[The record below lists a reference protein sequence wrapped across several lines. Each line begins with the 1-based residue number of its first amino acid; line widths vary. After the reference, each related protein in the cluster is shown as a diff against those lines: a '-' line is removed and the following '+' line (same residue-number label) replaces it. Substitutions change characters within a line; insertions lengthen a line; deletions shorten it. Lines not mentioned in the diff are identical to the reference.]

1 MTLKLRIEHL
11 SSQHRPRLGARRD
24 EQVIAMIAERLERYA
39 PARAGAVY
47 PDAYARLHA
56 ALDRCAAVGIGI
68 VRGLGTS
75 LATRIA
81 AFGGMTLDEYR
92 AMLRGRAG

>member
-11 SSQHRPRLGARRD
+11 SSQHRPRL
-24 EQVIAMIAERLERYA
+24 VAMIAERLEQYA
-39 PARAGAVY
+39 PAPAGAVY

-56 ALDRCAAVGIGI
+56 ALDQFAAVGIGI
-68 VRGLGTS
+68 ARGPGTS

-81 AFGGMTLDEYR
+81 AFGGMTLEEYR
-92 AMLRGRAG
+92 AMLRGRAGGGER